1 MKINA
6 EEITA
11 VLQELYKITGFRISL
26 HSTDYEEL
34 AAYPSQKLE
43 FCRRIQE
50 TPCELKKCEECDR
63 AACEKALKTKSTVI
77 YTCRH
82 GLVEAVSPLYD
93 YDTLAGYLMMG
104 QVLAAETEE
113 DTGFFKENHSAKELD
128 IPTVKPEMVN
138 SYIHIMTIC
147 AKYLTFSNAVQ
158 HENATLAKLAKA
170 FIHDNIQKK
179 ITIKTI
185 CSALK
190 CSKTSLLVSFKRE
203 YGTTLNAYITEQRL
217 ALAEKLLS
225 GESSLNEIARAVGFS
240 DQSYFSKVF
249 STKYGIP
256 PSEYAQKI
264 TKEQKNAQGSN
275 KEA

>member
-26 HSTDYEEL
+26 HSADYEEL

-50 TPCELKKCEECDR
+50 KPCEVKKCEDCDR
-63 AACEKALKTKSTVI
+63 AACEKALKTKNTVI

-104 QVLAAETEE
+104 QVLASDSDEATNK
-113 DTGFFKENHSAKELD
+113 FKDSHSATQLE
-128 IPTVKPEMVN
+128 IPTVKPDMVN

-147 AKYLTFSNAVQ
+147 AKYLTLSNAVQ
-158 HENATLAKLAKA
+158 HENATLAKLAKS
-170 FIHDNIQKK
+170 FIHDNIQNK

-190 CSKTSLLVSFKRE
+190 CSKTSLLISFKRE
-203 YGTTLNAYITEQRL
+203 YGTTVNSYITEERL
-217 ALAEKLLS
+217 ALAEKMLL
-225 GESSLNEIARAVGFS
+225 GDNSLCEIARAVGFS

-249 STKYGIP
+249 SAKHGIP

-264 TKEQKNAQGSN
+264 IKEQKSAQSSR